1 MKSFNVAVDGP
12 SGVGKSSISDAIAHK
27 YGLIHLDTG
36 AMYRAVALALDEQG
50 VEPAESQELQDAL
63 NQIDLVLNDKQVL
76 LNGQDVTAQIRQPHV
91 SMLAS
96 SYSALPSVRR
106 FLVASQQKIAARK
119 GFILDG
125 RDICDVVLPDA
136 EVKLYLDA
144 SAKARAN
151 RRCLQL
157 EQAGITEPF
166 EKILE
171 EIELRDLKDRT
182 RKTDPLKISD
192 NAVVIDTSNLSLEQV
207 IDLVSGVIE
216 RRN

>member
-50 VEPAESQELQDAL
+50 IEPAESQELQDAL
-63 NQIDLVLNDKQVL
+63 DQIDLVLNDKQVL

>member
-50 VEPAESQELQDAL
+50 IEPAESQELQDAL